1 MGLLNISFTW
11 QIHALDEI
19 DISSRREWSK
29 KHTLSLSEGSV
40 QQGRSQFDARS
51 VLPIR
56 ERERREERQV
66 CEPEGQANWRE
77 RRWRPLRQGSG
88 HVFLTFPESL
98 FGKLL
103 LAYACLIARGIA
115 HRRHCRCV
123 FTPERPTSPN
133 PSVFR
138 MDV

>member
-1 MGLLNISFTW
+1 MGLLNISLTW
-11 QIHALDEI
+11 QINALDEI
-19 DISSRREWSK
+19 DINSRREWSK
-29 KHTLSLSEGSV
+29 KHALSLFEGPV
-40 QQGRSQFDARS
+40 QQGRSHFDARS
-51 VLPIR
+51 VLPVR
-56 ERERREERQV
+56 
-66 CEPEGQANWRE
+66 GRE

-98 FGKLL
+98 FEKLL

-115 HRRHCRCV
+115 YRRHCRCV
-123 FTPERPTSPN
+123 FSSERPTSHY